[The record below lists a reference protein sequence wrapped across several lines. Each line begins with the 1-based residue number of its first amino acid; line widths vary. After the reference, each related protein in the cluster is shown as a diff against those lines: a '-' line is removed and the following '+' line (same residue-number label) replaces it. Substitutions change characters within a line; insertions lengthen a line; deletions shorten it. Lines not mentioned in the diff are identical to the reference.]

1 MPSKLNLTPSRSVR
15 PSRALPRT
23 PIGQSLNL
31 SPVRRTRSLDLDDR
45 EIKQRG
51 AEDFLPLP
59 PYLHW
64 PAFQKWF
71 GERWKV
77 GEHVAAVGETG
88 SGKTT
93 FCRNVLQMRSFAVVL
108 GTKSKDEDL
117 YPALE
122 ALGFVRTDTWN
133 PWEYEETHERYVI
146 FAPPLDVPDD
156 ATERDL
162 LGAEEEQAGK
172 FRTALIQ
179 VNKAGGWCVYS
190 DEIATITNDMG
201 LKRTVNLL
209 YREARSKSLTLIA
222 STQRPREVPLNIFQQ
237 AKWFILWQ
245 ISDRD
250 DRYRAAQY
258 AGQLMPIVDYTCAQ
272 LPRFEFLCLHKPTG
286 EIVRSRV
293 GG

>member
-1 MPSKLNLTPSRSVR
+1 M
-15 PSRALPRT
+15 
-23 PIGQSLNL
+23 
-31 SPVRRTRSLDLDDR
+31 
-45 EIKQRG
+45 
-51 AEDFLPLP
+51 
-59 PYLHW
+59 
-64 PAFQKWF
+64 
-71 GERWKV
+71 
-77 GEHVAAVGETG
+77 GEHIAAVGETG

-93 FCRNVLQMRSFAVVL
+93 FCRNILQMRSFAVVL
-108 GTKSKDEDL
+108 GTKSRDEDL

-122 ALGFVRTDTWN
+122 ALGFVRRDSWQ

-156 ATERDL
+156 ATEQDL
-162 LGAEEEQAGK
+162 LGAEQEQAGK

-179 VNKAGGWCVYS
+179 VNKSGGWCVYA

-209 YREARSKSLTLIA
+209 YREGRSKSLTIIA
-222 STQRPREVPLNIFQQ
+222 STQRPREVPLNVFQQ
-237 AKWFILWQ
+237 AKWLILWA

-258 AGQLMPIVDYTCAQ
+258 AGPLMPVVDYTCAQ
-272 LPRFEFLCLHKPTG
+272 LPRFEFVCLHKPTG